1 MTSPINEL
9 RGITEAV
16 AAELKQLGI
25 HNSDQLSES
34 TGTPAQRK
42 ELASKAGISAQE
54 VLALA
59 NRADLARVKGIG
71 GAYSD
76 LLEKGG
82 VDTVKELAMRRPDN
96 LHEKIVAVNEEH
108 GYVKVPPA
116 LSMVKSWVTEAK
128 SLPRAL
134 EY

>member
-1 MTSPINEL
+1 MTVQVDEL

-25 HNSDQLSES
+25 HNSDQLLES
-34 TGTPAQRK
+34 AATPAKRK
-42 ELASKAGISAQE
+42 ELAAKVGISPAE
-54 VLALA
+54 ILALA

-76 LLEKGG
+76 LLEKAG
-82 VDTVKELAMRRPDN
+82 VDTVKELAMRRSDN
-96 LHEKIVAVNEEH
+96 LHEKVLATNEEH

-116 LSMVKSWVTEAK
+116 LSMVESWIAEAK
-128 SLPRAL
+128 SLPRAI